1 MFIVFEG
8 IDGGGKT
15 TLSNLVARAL
25 ANSGLT
31 VEHVRGEGRYAS
43 PIAQSLREF
52 TRDAR
57 HLALSPEAELLLFAA
72 REAQLFAEVT
82 RPALA
87 RADVVIADRFFY
99 TPQVL
104 SCHARGL
111 DPDRVRS
118 LLHAASSGVQ
128 PDLVFL
134 VDVDPHIARSRRRIA
149 KIRTIGSSPAKQPS
163 RKGLSGA
170 GLQKLLREGYLAM
183 AAEDP
188 SRWLVVENDEEPLET
203 VAERLTSWTLI
214 ASHHGVDAARR
225 AAQSMTA
232 PRRHRPVI
240 RNEQEAAAALLEWVD
255 RRAPAEPALAAWY
268 LAGLTGAA
276 IDARRRALA
285 PAAPEIIADGLA
297 GLDEASAWE
306 LRDELADA
314 APFQVARSLSGRALN
329 GQLARAFQYRLAGK
343 APAQVLDTLSG
354 RDDDDAWTLRTLLRD
369 AAPIRMVASLA
380 GIDGERAWRW
390 RSRLWKDVVDDLP
403 SWEALCESVRG
414 LDTDA
419 AWKIR
424 DAAFEHT
431 PVEALTSLIGL
442 TSERAWI
449 LRERFAMH
457 APRPAMRTLHASDD
471 PRAWTLRRAL
481 APRCKETI
489 DSISG
494 MDVENAWEMRLEM
507 ADRWPSTVVK
517 SLGLLSTTDR
527 GRALVARQL
536 AAHPG
541 DLSLLK
547 HVSSSSLAAPAFAV
561 AAFP

>member
-15 TLSNLVARAL
+15 TLSNLIARAL
-25 ANSGLT
+25 AESGLS

-52 TRDAR
+52 TRDSR
-57 HLALSPEAELLLFAA
+57 NLALSPETELLLFAA

-99 TPQVL
+99 TPEVL

-111 DPDRVRS
+111 ERGRVRS
-118 LLHAASSGVQ
+118 LLQAASAGVQ

-134 VDVDPHIARSRRRIA
+134 VDVDPHIARARRRIS
-149 KIRTIGSSPAKQPS
+149 KIRAIGAGPEKPPS

-188 SRWLVVENDEEPLET
+188 ARWLVVENDDESLEM
-203 VAERLTSWTLI
+203 VAERLTAWALI
-214 ASHHGVDAARR
+214 AAHHGVDAARR
-225 AAQSMTA
+225 GAQSMSTR
-232 PRRHRPVI
+232 PRRPAAI
-240 RNEQEAAAALLEWVD
+240 RSEREAAARLLEWVD
-255 RRAPAEPALAAWY
+255 RRALSEPALAAWF
-268 LAGLTGAA
+268 LSGLSGPA
-276 IDARRRALA
+276 IDARRRVLA
-285 PAAPEIIADGLA
+285 PIVPEIVAEGLA
-297 GLDEASAWE
+297 GLDDTVSWD
-306 LRDELADA
+306 LREVLADA
-314 APFQVARSLSGRALN
+314 APFQVARSLRGRAAN
-329 GQLARAFQYRLAGK
+329 GPLARALQYRLASK
-343 APAQVLDTLSG
+343 APEQVLDSLSG
-354 RDDDDAWTLRTLLRD
+354 RDDADAWTLRTLLRD
-369 AAPIRMVASLA
+369 AAPVRMVASLS

-390 RSRLWKDVVDDLP
+390 RSHLRSAAADDAA
-403 SWEALCESVRG
+403 SWDALCESVRG
-414 LDTDA
+414 LEGDE

-424 DAAFEHT
+424 ESAFAHT
-431 PVEALTSLIGL
+431 PVEAINSLIGL
-442 TSERAWI
+442 TSERSWVI
-449 LRERFAMH
+449 RERLAMQ
-457 APRPAMRTLHASDD
+457 APRPVMRTLHASDD

-481 APRCKETI
+481 AARCKETI

-494 MDVENAWEMRLEM
+494 MDVENAWEMRLQM

-517 SLGLLSTTDR
+517 SLGLLSSTDR

-536 AAHPG
+536 TAHPG

-547 HVSSSSLAAPAFAV
+547 HVSSSSLAASAFS
-561 AAFP
+561 AAASP